1 MARLGRRLEA
11 ARAEASERPPF
22 VTWHP
27 DLASLAGVPGA
38 VRGGAAYGSRRRL
51 VAARRGR
58 SWAAATSAD
67 DAAAARELGFARG
80 VLGSRLRRL
89 RRRYDLVVAGYV
101 LSEVAGPRERA
112 ALVARL
118 WSGWLPGKGVGGG
131 AGRLEQGP
139 QCGSGGRGEA
149 VKGCDDI

>member
-11 ARAEASERPPF
+11 ARREARESHPL
-22 VTWHP
+22 VSWHP

-38 VRGGAAYGSRRRL
+38 RRGGGAYGSRRRL
-51 VAARRGR
+51 AGPRGR
-58 SWAAATSAD
+58 GGRRAAH
-67 DAAAARELGFARG
+67 AAAAAGEGAEAERELGFARG
-80 VLGSRLRRL
+80 LLAARLRRL

-118 WSGWLPGKGVGGG
+118 WSEWRGPRLGEGKG
-131 AGRLEQGP
+131 
-139 QCGSGGRGEA
+139 SRGC
-149 VKGCDDI
+149 V